1 MLWWHL
7 ILCSVLHH
15 ITDTCS
21 HSTYSHIPTPT
32 WLPFNRWSYV
42 CSPRSIN
49 HLPQY
54 PRHRQLQYFCRLLG
68 LQLLF
73 LLCQLLIL
81 LRLNCDLAISNL
93 IIRNFAHTIAIT
105 SGLSSPGSLIN
116 HPFHQHHRL
125 KCVSSWC
132 SAFSAAGFSISL
144 AVVHTPWVALAPV
157 SADEATILISAELI
171 ANHVFLFFRAEEECL
186 LSSKKKFFSKTC
198 GGSLACVFW
207 FGIKS
212 RKMVV
217 VGTIFFVFFLFSFSF
232 HSVFIIIMLLSFIK

>member
-1 MLWWHL
+1 MFSVMLWWHL

-81 LRLNCDLAISNL
+81 LRRNCDLAIS
-93 IIRNFAHTIAIT
+93 
-105 SGLSSPGSLIN
+105 
-116 HPFHQHHRL
+116 
-125 KCVSSWC
+125 
-132 SAFSAAGFSISL
+132 
-144 AVVHTPWVALAPV
+144 
-157 SADEATILISAELI
+157 
-171 ANHVFLFFRAEEECL
+171 
-186 LSSKKKFFSKTC
+186 
-198 GGSLACVFW
+198 SLACVFW

-217 VGTIFFVFFLFSFSF
+217 VGTIFFCFFFFFIQFSFSF
-232 HSVFIIIMLLSFIK
+232 YYYYVVVIHQVRNIPRVQGLVHNCLN